1 MVHSKYLDSLTPQQ
15 RNELIKDL
23 YKLQNHKCF
32 ICEEEID
39 PSLHSV
45 EIDHVEPLSLGGK
58 DERNNF
64 ALVHQIC
71 NREKQESNLL
81 VARCIKRFDK
91 IKNEVYKETGKSP
104 DLSHILNKFGGSKF
118 ELPVKLMDGKIRY
131 TLEDVEKEPTVYEAP
146 IFTDEL
152 SNFQSFFAYLPI
164 GYIFH
169 DERGINPRTLSER
182 VKELI
187 KEFYMNRPQ
196 LHVGLARIDVDNN
209 SSRPRV
215 FIFDGQHKAAAQILL
230 GARRL
235 LLRIFVNPDLELL
248 TQTNERAGTV
258 LRQVAFD
265 LSVRRQLGSTILAWK
280 IEGLQRDKG
289 LRSDDYSFSEKD
301 LVTHYHGEGR
311 EIKRFILDRIR
322 NEIMDSKENRLR
334 DYITFGGKE
343 KDKPISYSA
352 IDKTFFSLLLSQDIL
367 DIRPFFN
374 GKRENEISNM
384 VKLMNLVADVVLEGY
399 DFSIGSW
406 RIEDE
411 VRAEIEGRP
420 KRGGMTRHIPDQH
433 LRVVRMIKEEIMYNW
448 VRCIRQI
455 VTVYFT
461 MRGFPIDEEKLWQE
475 EFDDALWKRIG
486 NFLKNL
492 RNLPLWVDREK
503 THIFSAKLPYDWW
516 SEVFKSGV
524 TKDGVKLLSEGINLM
539 DMVKD

>member
-1 MVHSKYLDSLTPQQ
+1 M
-15 RNELIKDL
+15 KDL
-23 YKLQNHKCF
+23 YEQQNRKCF
-32 ICEEEID
+32 ICEEDID
-39 PSLHSV
+39 PSLHNV
-45 EIDHVEPLSLGGK
+45 EIDHVVPLNLGGK
-58 DERNNF
+58 DEPNNF

-71 NREKQESNLL
+71 NREKQDSNLI

-91 IKNEVYKETGKSP
+91 IRSEVYRETGKSP
-104 DLSHILNKFGGSKF
+104 DLSHILNKFGGSRF
-118 ELPVKLMDGKIRY
+118 ELSVKLIDGKIRY
-131 TLEDVEKEPTVYEAP
+131 TLEDVEKEPTIYEAP

-152 SNFQSFFAYLPI
+152 SNFQSFFTYLPI
-164 GYIFH
+164 EYIFH

-187 KEFYMNRPQ
+187 KEFYMKRPQ
-196 LHVGLARIDVDNN
+196 LHVGLARINIDNN
-209 SSRPRV
+209 SSKARV

-230 GARRL
+230 GARKL
-235 LLRIFVNPDLELL
+235 PLRIFVNPDLELL
-248 TQTNERAGTV
+248 TQTNERAGTI

-311 EIKRFILDRIR
+311 EIKKFILDRVR
-322 NEIMDSKENRLR
+322 NEIMNSKENKLR
-334 DYITFGGKE
+334 DYITLGGKE

-367 DIRPFFN
+367 DVRPFFN
-374 GKRENEISNM
+374 KKRENEISNM
-384 VKLMNLVADVVLEGY
+384 VRLMNLVADIVLEGY

-406 RIEDE
+406 RIEEE
-411 VRAEIEGRP
+411 VRAEREGRP
-420 KRGGMTRHIPDQH
+420 TRTGAARHIPDQH
-433 LRVVRMIKEEIMYNW
+433 LRAVRMIKEEIMYNW
-448 VRCIRQI
+448 VRYIRQI
-455 VTVYFT
+455 VSNYFI
-461 MRGFPIDEEKLWQE
+461 MRGLPIDEDKLWQE
-475 EFDDALWKRIG
+475 EFDDTLWKHIE

-516 SEVFKSGV
+516 SEVFRSGV
-524 TKDGVKLLSEGINLM
+524 TKDGIKLLSEGINLM
-539 DMVKD
+539 NMIKD